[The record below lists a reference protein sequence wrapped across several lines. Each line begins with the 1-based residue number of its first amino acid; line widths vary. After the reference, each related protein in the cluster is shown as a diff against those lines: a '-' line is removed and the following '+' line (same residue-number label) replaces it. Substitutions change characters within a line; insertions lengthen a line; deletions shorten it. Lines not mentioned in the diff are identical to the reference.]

1 MKRLEQIIKLVSEY
15 EKIDVN
21 TLSEKLN
28 VSKVT
33 IRKDLDKLESKGLL
47 HREHGYAV
55 LNSGDDLNVRLS
67 INYEIKRK
75 IVQEA
80 VKLVSDNETIMI
92 ESGSTCAL
100 LDDEI

>member
-100 LDDEI
+100 LA